1 MNEFNHFEDNREY
14 QAKRKN
20 TWFKSVT
27 MTVASGVMGSALTLG
42 AINYFPNETK
52 QSTEVVQEQ
61 SETNVSKV
69 NAETVSTTSDGSIAD
84 IVEKASKAIVGV
96 VNMQEQQ
103 ANPFSH
109 STGNIQSG
117 EAVESGTGS
126 GVIFKQTDNETY
138 IVTNNH
144 VIEGAS
150 NIQVSL
156 HNGEKLQA
164 ELVGTDSLTDI
175 AVLKVN
181 EKVDAEVLS
190 FTDSSNLRAGDQ
202 VLAIGNPL
210 GLDLSRTVTQGIVSA
225 VDRSIEV
232 STSAGEWDLN
242 VIQTD
247 AAINPGNSGGALIDS
262 NGNLVGINSL
272 KIADSGVEGLGFAI
286 PSNDVESIID
296 QLMKDGKIIR
306 PYLGVGLMDLNQ
318 VPQFYQEQLPKNV
331 EEGAIITQVEEGS
344 TAEKAGLQAEDILV
358 SIGDQT
364 ITTANDLKE
373 SLYKDLSIGDKVKI
387 GFYRDG
393 EKKTVEVTLQGNGEK
408 QVETE

>member
-20 TWFKSVT
+20 TWIKSVT

-109 STGNIQSG
+109 STGNTQSG